1 MSTPAKL
8 KLKLRSSSSSSS
20 SFSSSP
26 AHGSLSVSLSLCL
39 PATLLLPLPLRRRLD
54 LLLCQVVTFLINSY
68 PTVFTSRFRFHK
80 HTSTLHTSPSLSSF
94 YCISVDWL
102 LLSLSLLVWRRWCR
116 CLCRC
121 RRAAHL
127 GTHCCSTLLR
137 LLKWLLLFH
146 CQSAAAAASADAAD
160 VEASSLGHVNKST
173 SSPSVQCQPVSQYF
187 LPFAILFKLF
197 AVFLSFSFCAIPASG
212 VCLHFTFFHQP
223 FFAAVAA
230 VLMLLLQLL
239 SMFQVQLKCSSRVSA
254 LNYYRMLVGCMVHPD
269 TFLVAN
275 WQTTIWSKRGR
286 QATGDNGLCP
296 PWLVSPSLSVCVLH
310 VAPLLLLLPLLQ
322 LSVSAGK
329 RCDRSVR
336 LPLCRL

>member
-1 MSTPAKL
+1 MSTPAKLKL

-80 HTSTLHTSPSLSSF
+80 HTSTLHTSLSSF

-102 LLSLSLLVWRRWCR
+102 LLSLLVWRRWCR

-137 LLKWLLLFH
+137 LLKLLLLFL
-146 CQSAAAAASADAAD
+146 CQSAAAAASADADAAD

-173 SSPSVQCQPVSQYF
+173 SSPSVWCQPVSQSVLSAICYF
-187 LPFAILFKLF
+187 
-197 AVFLSFSFCAIPASG
+197 V
-212 VCLHFTFFHQP
+212 
-223 FFAAVAA
+223 
-230 VLMLLLQLL
+230 
-239 SMFQVQLKCSSRVSA
+239 
-254 LNYYRMLVGCMVHPD
+254 
-269 TFLVAN
+269 
-275 WQTTIWSKRGR
+275 
-286 QATGDNGLCP
+286 
-296 PWLVSPSLSVCVLH
+296 
-310 VAPLLLLLPLLQ
+310 
-322 LSVSAGK
+322 
-329 RCDRSVR
+329 
-336 LPLCRL
+336 